1 MLDKLRQNG
10 MNLPDIHLPSSEQET
25 RQLLACAA
33 VQAVA
38 STPSHVKPTL
48 RAAEKLAELLDN
60 GEGIAMEVEPDTDKG
75 VDIESESDGDSNED
89 SQAGSSSSV
98 GYEEGEQENDV
109 DGDEFD
115 FVRFTCFFS
124 SVM

>member
-1 MLDKLRQNG
+1 
-10 MNLPDIHLPSSEQET
+10 MNLPDIHLPSSGQEA

-33 VQAVA
+33 VQAVV

-60 GEGIAMEVEPDTDKG
+60 GEGIAIEVEPDTDKG

-98 GYEEGEQENDV
+98 GYEEGEREKL
-109 DGDEFD
+109 
-115 FVRFTCFFS
+115 S
-124 SVM
+124 LA